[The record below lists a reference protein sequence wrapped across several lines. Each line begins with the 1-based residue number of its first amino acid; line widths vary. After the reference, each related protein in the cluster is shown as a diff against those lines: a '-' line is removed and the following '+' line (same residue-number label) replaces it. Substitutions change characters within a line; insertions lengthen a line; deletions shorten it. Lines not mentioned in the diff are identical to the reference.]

1 MGDKVRG
8 MEDDLEIPR
17 SSFTECVDYI
27 ISEIDASVDGLRSDP
42 VNRADEGRV
51 TKGAALALKARVLL
65 YAASPLFNGGHIGGS
80 AEEKPLV
87 GYASY
92 DPARWK
98 LAAVAA
104 QKVIV
109 LGGFEIQ
116 PPVSDFLLFP
126 K

>member
-65 YAASPLFNGGHIGGS
+65 YAASPLFNGGNIGGS
-80 AEEKPLV
+80 AEEKTLV

-92 DPARWK
+92 DPDRK
-98 LAAVAA
+98 STRLN
-104 QKVIV
+104 
-109 LGGFEIQ
+109 
-116 PPVSDFLLFP
+116 SSH
-126 K
+126 

>member
-1 MGDKVRG
+1 MGNKVRG
-8 MEDDLEIPR
+8 LEDDLEIPR

-65 YAASPLFNGGHIGGS
+65 SAASPLFNGGNIGGS
-80 AEEKPLV
+80 AEEKTMV

-92 DPARWK
+92 DPAHWELEGGVAK
-98 LAAVAA
+98 AV
-104 QKVIV
+104 IY
-109 LGGFEIQ
+109 LGEFELY
-116 PPVSDFLLFP
+116 PPFT
-126 K
+126 